1 MKNRTDAFMG
11 MLDCA
16 WDDFKT
22 YADPDEPSTPLGI
35 VVILIGHDAEAMTI
49 KTGANVHPEW
59 VKSALAQLTLG
70 LVTGSLETEQMPKTR
85 RKRVV

>member
-1 MKNRTDAFMG
+1 MG

-16 WDDFKT
+16 WEDFKT
-22 YADPDEPSTPLGI
+22 YQDTEEPSTPLGI
-35 VVILIGHDAEAMTI
+35 VVILIGHDAEAMTV

-70 LVTGSLETEQMPKTR
+70 MVTGSMEMECMPKIR
-85 RKRVV
+85 KKRVV